1 MDIPLQSQC
10 ELMDPTLLR
19 SPFECTR
26 TTILKLTNLSLAA
39 ARSGEWNG
47 MSDKYSVPFMARG
60 AKALA
65 YMKDV
70 FRNSSGQNFSCEVG
84 PMSCSVQKVPKK

>member
-1 MDIPLQSQC
+1 
-10 ELMDPTLLR
+10 
-19 SPFECTR
+19 
-26 TTILKLTNLSLAA
+26 
-39 ARSGEWNG
+39 